1 MMTAILVFMAL
12 TAVIFGA
19 ATGRGAEV
27 GSAALDGA
35 RAAVEFCLS
44 VGGLICL
51 WTGVMEVLRRSGL
64 MGAVAR
70 VLRPALSR
78 LFPVS
83 SGRKETMDALCANVA
98 ANLLG
103 LGNAATPMGIRVA
116 EGMARIGEGEAGDE
130 LCMLVV
136 VNTASIQ
143 LLPTTIASVRAAA
156 GAENAFDILPA
167 VWLASVILVTVGIAS
182 AKLLSVLWRRR

>member
-27 GSAALDGA
+27 GSAALDGV

-103 LGNAATPMGIRVA
+103 LGNAATPMGIRAA

-167 VWLASVILVTVGIAS
+167 VWLASVISVTVGIAS